1 MTSAL
6 KCLALAGLA
15 ATAIAG
21 RATASTIDFHVAGH
35 AISTAAEVDFP
46 TVWGVD
52 ENGNSIIGDSYVA
65 TIHYVADP
73 AFNTTDGATYTG
85 NYEAP
90 GPSTGTLTLGG
101 KTYFVS
107 AAAGLQDYLKTTGYL
122 NVTDSVDPHDDTGI
136 FWQLF
141 YPTSSNISLTQLF
154 SFDSTND
161 PVLAS
166 SSGNAVVVA
175 GNGGVLRAD
184 FDVSSFSVTAGVPEP
199 ATWAMLTIGIAGLG
213 LALRGRRAR
222 PAAVPA

>member
-6 KCLALAGLA
+6 TRLALAGLA

-21 RATASTIDFHVAGH
+21 RATASIIDFHITGH

-65 TIHYVADP
+65 TIHYIADP

-85 NYEAP
+85 NYEVP
-90 GPSTGTLTLGG
+90 GPTTGTLNLNG

-107 AAAGLQDYLKTTGYL
+107 AAAGLQDYLKTTAYL
-122 NVTDSVDPHDDTGI
+122 NVTDSVDPHDSTGI
-136 FWQLF
+136 FWQLVF
-141 YPTSSNISLTQLF
+141 PTSTNISLNQPL

-166 SSGNAVVVA
+166 SGGNAVIVA

-199 ATWAMLTIGIAGLG
+199 ATWAMLTIGVAGAG
-213 LALRGRRAR
+213 LALRRRRAR
-222 PAAVPA
+222 PAAVPV